1 MLEIILNGKNT
12 SALQTAINFIIF
24 TKSGIK
30 MFGGHQTVQHSDSI
44 TVHESKLMLILK

>member
-12 SALQTAINFIIF
+12 TALQTVINYITF
-24 TKSGIK
+24 TKSAIK

-44 TVHESKLMLILK
+44 TVHESKLMLIFK